1 MASNLHIGGEIAS
14 TRKVRWS
21 PKKLTSVIAK
31 AGAFPA
37 CLSWPDRPGKQ
48 SPNSHGIASLAEVR
62 SLAPVPA
69 ALAQAMTVTSRMKS
83 TVRCGVTCNDN

>member
-1 MASNLHIGGEIAS
+1 MARMKGAAPYGF
-14 TRKVRWS
+14 T
-21 PKKLTSVIAK
+21 PKKHTSVIAK

-69 ALAQAMTVTSRMKS
+69 ALAQAMTVSSRMKGAP
-83 TVRCGVTCNDN
+83 RCGFTRNDIKFIL